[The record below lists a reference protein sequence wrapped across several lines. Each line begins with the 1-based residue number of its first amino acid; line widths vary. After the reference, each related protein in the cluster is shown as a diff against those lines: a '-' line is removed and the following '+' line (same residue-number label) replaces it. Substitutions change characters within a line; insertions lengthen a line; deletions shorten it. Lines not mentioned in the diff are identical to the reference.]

1 MATFEKLIC
10 VVWLLAGVYLAPVA
24 YASLDGH
31 SITNSVV
38 QEKIAVF
45 LDRDGYVAVY

>member
-1 MATFEKLIC
+1 MIDRIVC

-24 YASLDGH
+24 YASLDNY
-31 SITNSVV
+31 SITSSVV

-45 LDRDGYVAVY
+45 LDRNGYVAVY